1 MIKTVKMVKIIKIF
15 KNGKNDKNGVLKIPY
30 GIFGIQGV
38 PAGYEPQ
45 TMIANESRSFFEKM
59 YFAPKNCFFSLF

>member
-1 MIKTVKMVKIIKIF
+1 MVKIIKIF
-15 KNGKNDKNGVLKIPY
+15 KNGKNGKNDQNGVLKIPY

-59 YFAPKNCFFSLF
+59 YFAPKYCFFSLI